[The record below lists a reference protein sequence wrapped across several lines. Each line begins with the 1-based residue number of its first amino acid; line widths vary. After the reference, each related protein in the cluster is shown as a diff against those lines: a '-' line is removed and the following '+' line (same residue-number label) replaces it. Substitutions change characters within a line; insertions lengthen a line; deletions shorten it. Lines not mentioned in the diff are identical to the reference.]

1 MILRKNASFYSAV
14 LVEARESKKILN
26 RFHVVLWPLF
36 HYLVWTNDNDGRS
49 EKQYWEDYVAV
60 NRQFAEVIAAQYR
73 PGDVSK

>member
-1 MILRKNASFYSAV
+1 M
-14 LVEARESKKILN
+14 
-26 RFHVVLWPLF
+26 FHVVLWPLF

-73 PGDVSK
+73 PGDISKY